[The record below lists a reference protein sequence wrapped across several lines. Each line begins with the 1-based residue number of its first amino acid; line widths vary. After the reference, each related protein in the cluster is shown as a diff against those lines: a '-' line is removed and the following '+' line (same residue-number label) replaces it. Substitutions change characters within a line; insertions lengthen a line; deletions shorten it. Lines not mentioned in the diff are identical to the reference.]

1 MTDIYKIETE
11 EDGKKWDRLIM
22 NISCKKASPKEEFD
36 FYIKKSF
43 IDGAPYLPEL
53 FLDRDNPHNFGY
65 YCSKHEKFYDRYLS
79 LSLNIEAKLSE
90 EIRNCYLNGNGNEF
104 STGKYYSVASSSRF
118 ATACFSKNNGR
129 TISFIDKI
137 KIDGKEYDIC
147 NITFEKSLN
156 VVTKNDDRNI
166 ISYPQMDVVLET
178 HSDIYYFEV
187 KCHEIFDNHK
197 NIKIKWQYKESAD
210 LEKIL
215 PCINET
221 KPLIK
226 TENKKQV
233 EYIGRNQE
241 FLNAKDFELE
251 LKTYHFDFKQ
261 FICHLM
267 GINNE
272 IRNNKNGKK
281 IHFYYL
287 FYKNEHFEKIY
298 DELENELNLIFNHFS
313 KKFPNIEF
321 GYLFHNKFDTL
332 NNLEPIK

>member
-1 MTDIYKIETE
+1 MANIYKIETE
-11 EDGKKWDRLIM
+11 ENGEIWDRLVM
-22 NISCKKASPKEEFD
+22 NPSEYTFISKKKASPKEEFD

-43 IDGAPYLPEL
+43 IDGAPYLPGL

-90 EIRNCYLNGNGNEF
+90 EIRNCYINGNGNEF

-118 ATACFSKNNGR
+118 ATACFSKNIGGA
-129 TISFIDKI
+129 ISCIDKI
-137 KIDGKEYDIC
+137 KINGKECEC
-147 NITFEKSLN
+147 NITFEKFLK
-156 VVTKNDDRNI
+156 VVTKNGKT
-166 ISYPQMDVVLET
+166 ISKPQMDVVLET
-178 HSDIYYFEV
+178 QSDIYYIEV
-187 KCHEIFDNHK
+187 KCQEIFDPHK
-197 NIKIKWQYKESAD
+197 TIKLKWEYKKSAD

-221 KPLIK
+221 TK
-226 TENKKQV
+226 EKKD
-233 EYIGRNQE
+233 YIGENQE
-241 FLNAKDFELE
+241 LKANDFGIE
-251 LKTYHFDFKQ
+251 LKTDHFDFKQ

-272 IRNNKNGKK
+272 IRSNTKDKQV
-281 IHFYYL
+281 HFYYL
-287 FYKNEHFEKIY
+287 FYKNERFEKIY